1 MRIFKFFCVAFASLA
16 LMAGCSKSDNGGNNN
31 NNNNNNQDGKG
42 TVVGQWHLVSW
53 SNLTAADVYL
63 SFTET
68 GAFEI
73 YQRVYSPEYV
83 HYDGTYAYDN
93 GVLSGIYS
101 DSKSWASNYNV
112 SFNAD
117 GTQMKLTSVTSSDDV
132 SVYEQATI
140 PDEILSGELTSTPQS
155 RAGEEPFRF
164 L

>member
-16 LMAGCSKSDNGGNNN
+16 LMAGCSKSDGDGNNN
-31 NNNNNNQDGKG
+31 DKKEDGKG

>member
-16 LMAGCSKSDNGGNNN
+16 LMAGCSKSDGGGNNDDKKE
-31 NNNNNNQDGKG
+31 DGKG

-63 SFTET
+63 SFTEA

-83 HYDGTYAYDN
+83 HYAGTYSYNN
-93 GVLSGIYS
+93 GVLAGIYS
-101 DSKSWASNYNV
+101 DSESWGSDYNV

-117 GTQMKLTSVTSSDDV
+117 GSQMTLTSVKSSGDV
-132 SVYEQATI
+132 SIFEKSTI
-140 PDEILSGELTSTPQS
+140 PDEILSGDLTSTPQS
-155 RAGEEPFRF
+155 RSGEESFRF